1 VSTASRND
9 IKKGESIMVG
19 GKRRTVIDV
28 RWFGDNSIEVL
39 CVDGD
44 ETKWFLAVPAHG
56 DVNY

>member
-1 VSTASRND
+1 
-9 IKKGESIMVG
+9 MVG

-44 ETKWFLAVPAHG
+44 DTKWFLAVPAHG